1 MEDSMKFDAFNL
13 TGKVA
18 VITGG
23 NSGIGIGFAR
33 AVAAAGAD
41 VSIWGTNQQKNAV
54 AVKELRAINPSASAT
69 VCDVA
74 DEANVEEAM
83 AGVIERYGRIDA
95 CFPNAGI
102 GNQNQKSF
110 IEHSNE
116 DWHRV
121 IDVNLN
127 GVFYTLRAAARQMV
141 AQGEGGSL
149 ILTASGTAIQG
160 AAKSQAYAAT
170 KGAMISLMLSLA
182 TELARH
188 KITANA
194 IIPGWVDTAM
204 TEKLFKWDKFV
215 EAVMPRIPMRRWGTP
230 DDFGAI
236 AVYLMSDAS
245 RWHTGDI
252 IKIDGGFSIF

>member
-1 MEDSMKFDAFNL
+1 MVYDAFDL

-23 NSGIGIGFAR
+23 NSGIGLGFAR

-41 VSIWGTNQQKNAV
+41 VSIWGTNPEKNA
-54 AVKELRAINPSASAT
+54 AAEKELRAINPSASAT
-69 VCDVA
+69 ICDVTN
-74 DEANVEEAM
+74 EASVEEAI
-83 AGVIERYGRIDA
+83 AGVIECYGRIDA

-102 GNQNQKSF
+102 GNQNQKPF
-110 IEHSNE
+110 FEHSTE
-116 DWHRV
+116 DWFRV
-121 IDVNLN
+121 IDVNLH
-127 GVFYTLRAAARQMV
+127 GVFYTLRAATRQMV

-160 AAKSQAYAAT
+160 AAKAQAYAAT
-170 KGAMISLMLSLA
+170 KGAMISLMLALT
-182 TELARH
+182 TEMARY

-194 IIPGWVDTAM
+194 IIPGWVETAM
-204 TEKLFKWDKFV
+204 TEKLFNWEKFV
-215 EAVMPRIPMRRWGTP
+215 NAVIPRIPMRRWGTP
-230 DDFGAI
+230 NDFGAI

-252 IKIDGGFSIF
+252 IKIDGGFSVF